1 MEEENSYFKAV
12 VKDALSDLKH
22 KKNACVFYEEQV
34 KAIQE
39 QFNGEIKV
47 AKINDFFYLTV
58 IENYDKM

>member
-34 KAIQE
+34 KAIMQH
-39 QFNGEIKV
+39 FFLFVKKIKH
-47 AKINDFFYLTV
+47 
-58 IENYDKM
+58 